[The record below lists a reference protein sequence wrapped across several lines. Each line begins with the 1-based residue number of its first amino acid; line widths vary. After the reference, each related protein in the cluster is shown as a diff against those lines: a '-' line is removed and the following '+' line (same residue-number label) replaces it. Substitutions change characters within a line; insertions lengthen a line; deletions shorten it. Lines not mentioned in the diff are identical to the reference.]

1 MRKAVVFIFSGL
13 FFLLSVFFSAP
24 VQAQSDQ
31 INTTYQTGTVI
42 KIISQQ
48 AFQNENKN
56 FYTQRVEVR
65 SDSTGAVQAISFG
78 SEFQPLGEN
87 QKLEVGSKVIISLQ
101 QVTSDTPE
109 FVITDV
115 YRIPILVALALV
127 FVLFV
132 AVIGGRQ
139 GVLSIVGM
147 IFSLFVLIA
156 FIVPHILAGESPF
169 LITLLGATATAVVT
183 MYVSHGFKR
192 QSHIALFS
200 MLLCLAAAALLS
212 NLVVQLGHFVGL
224 GSEDAMY
231 LQFGV
236 SQHINLRGLLLA
248 GILLGTLGI
257 LDDITLAQTAVIEQ
271 LKSVHP
277 KITFSELYE
286 RGITVGK
293 DHVASLVNTL
303 VFAYAGTSLPL
314 FLLFTLN
321 RTQPT
326 WVLLNSELI
335 AEEIV
340 RTLVGSIALIMAVP
354 ITTCIAAYYVT
365 HLKDKTIKNVKKD
378 AP

>member
-1 MRKAVVFIFSGL
+1 
-13 FFLLSVFFSAP
+13 
-24 VQAQSDQ
+24 
-31 INTTYQTGTVI
+31 
-42 KIISQQ
+42 
-48 AFQNENKN
+48 
-56 FYTQRVEVR
+56 
-65 SDSTGAVQAISFG
+65 
-78 SEFQPLGEN
+78 
-87 QKLEVGSKVIISLQ
+87 
-101 QVTSDTPE
+101 
-109 FVITDV
+109 
-115 YRIPILVALALV
+115 
-127 FVLFV
+127 
-132 AVIGGRQ
+132 
-139 GVLSIVGM
+139 
-147 IFSLFVLIA
+147 
-156 FIVPHILAGESPF
+156 
-169 LITLLGATATAVVT
+169 
-183 MYVSHGFKR
+183 
-192 QSHIALFS
+192 
-200 MLLCLAAAALLS
+200 
-212 NLVVQLGHFVGL
+212 
-224 GSEDAMY
+224 
-231 LQFGV
+231 
-236 SQHINLRGLLLA
+236 
-248 GILLGTLGI
+248 LGI